1 MVDLAQQGAP
11 PAPPLSKEVRQAAG
25 SIWKRRLEGARK
37 GKKRFM
43 DEGGE
48 IARYGYSPNY
58 NFEYQT
64 LPSQAFFKAKAALTS
79 EAIKVMGPYLYQT
92 NPHRTATYREW
103 SDPQMIRLTEIMGQ
117 YLNYTPAETDL
128 YRHARRATDEG
139 ISYGEGV
146 LWTGMNE
153 EKRLA
158 CSSYGSIRE
167 LLKDPDASTD
177 EEIRWIARRRTR
189 PRDDLIAEMPD
200 AADIIKNMPKS
211 PRRYDGQEGD
221 GAWNNP
227 NLSQE
232 QVSYFEC
239 YTRVGI
245 QHFDGGVEYVKALAL
260 AGQEPDDKP
269 TKWLVTDQGI
279 TIGQQD
285 WEVPYYLINEWPCS
299 WLQFHDDPDSV
310 WGISPLA
317 AGLGYQRAVNWIITL
332 MMGKYRFTSRTLMAT
347 MKKNNQGLN
356 DADTDKV
363 MVGNDIESLQIK
375 VDGEDKGIGDFITQ
389 FNWNNDYLDHGMKFL
404 NLMELKYQKS
414 TGLYEILY
422 AGETSTQI
430 RSATD
435 AQMKDRNSRNRLE
448 DMRDR
453 VAKWQTKVA
462 RKEALC
468 ARMINTKEEIAKIL
482 GPAAGQDWGI
492 LVKPDQNSLQ
502 YWVQYF
508 AQQGMPLASAIQMA
522 QQQMAQAVDIY
533 RWIMETDYSI
543 EADSIRRR
551 DIDQRIDAL
560 KEMMNPVVATQIQS
574 LDPMEKALGF
584 KVLAAYFDAI
594 GADRQLVQ
602 DYKAFSE
609 NLQMQ
614 GQAMM
619 QMGVVPG
626 MPPPGP
632 GGPPPQGPP
641 PNGKPPQQGAPPPRP
656 GKATSGPAGP
666 TGPQPK
672 GPRGPK

>member
-1 MVDLAQQGAP
+1 MA
-11 PAPPLSKEVRQAAG
+11 KEVLQAAG
-25 SIWKRRLEGARK
+25 SILQRRLEGARK
-37 GKKRFM
+37 GKRRFL
-43 DEGGE
+43 ETGNE
-48 IARYGYSPNY
+48 IVRYGYSPDY
-58 NFEYQT
+58 NFEYHT
-64 LPSQAFFKAKAALTS
+64 LPAQAFFRAKAALTS

-103 SDPQMIRLTEIMGQ
+103 ADPQMIRLTEIMGQ

-128 YRHARRATDEG
+128 YRHSRRATDEG
-139 ISYGEGV
+139 ISFGEGV
-146 LWTGMNE
+146 MWTGMNQ

-158 CSSYGSIRE
+158 CSTYGSIRE

-189 PRDDLIAEMPD
+189 PRDDLLADHPEAAET
-200 AADIIKNMPKS
+200 IKNLPKS
-211 PRRYDGQEGD
+211 PKRYDGADGEGA
-221 GAWNNP
+221 AWNNQ

-232 QVSYFEC
+232 LVSYWEF

-245 QHFDGGVEYVKALAL
+245 QHFEGGGEYVKALAL
-260 AGQEPDDKP
+260 TGEEPNDKP
-269 TKWLVTDQGI
+269 ARWLVSDQGKVI
-279 TIGQQD
+279 AQDD
-285 WEVPYYLINEWPCS
+285 WEVPYYLINEWPCT

-332 MMGKYRFTSRTLMAT
+332 LMGKYRFTSRTMMAT

-356 DADTDKV
+356 DADLDKV

-375 VDGEDKGIGDFITQ
+375 VDGEDKGIGDFIQQ
-389 FNWNNDYLDHGMKFL
+389 FDWNSDYLDHGMKFL
-404 NLMELKYQKS
+404 NLMEMKYQKA

-453 VAKWQTKVA
+453 VAKWQTKIA
-462 RKEALC
+462 RKEALA

-482 GPAAGQDWGI
+482 GPVAGQDWGI
-492 LVKPDQNSLQ
+492 LVKPDQNSLG

-508 AQQGMPLASAIQMA
+508 AQQGMPVQSAIEMA
-522 QQQMAQAVDIY
+522 QAQMAQAVDIY

-560 KEMMNPVVATQIQS
+560 KEMMNPVVATQLQS
-574 LDPMEKALGF
+574 LDLNEKALAYT
-584 KVLAAYFDAI
+584 VLAAYYDAI
-594 GADRQLVQ
+594 GADRQLVN
-602 DYKAFSE
+602 DFKAFSQ

-614 GQAMM
+614 AQMM
-619 QMGVVPG
+619 AQMGVVPG
-626 MPPPGP
+626 APAPPAAGP
-632 GGPPPQGPP
+632 NDGPP
-641 PNGKPPQQGAPPPRP
+641 GKPPAQQGAPPPRP
-656 GKATSGPAGP
+656 GKATSGPPGP

>member
-1 MVDLAQQGAP
+1 MEGTATATPQ
-11 PAPPLSKEVRQAAG
+11 APPLSKEVMRAVGKILKQ
-25 SIWKRRLEGARK
+25 RLEGARK

-43 DEGGE
+43 EQGNE
-48 IARYGYSPNY
+48 IARYGYSPDF

-64 LPSQAFFKAKAALTS
+64 LPAQAFFRAKAALTS

-103 SDPQMIRLTEIMGQ
+103 ADPQMIRLTEIMSQ

-139 ISYGEGV
+139 ISFGEGV
-146 LWTGMNE
+146 LWTGLNE

-158 CSSYGSIRE
+158 CSTYGSIRE

-189 PRDDLIAEMPD
+189 PRDDLLAEVPD
-200 AADIIKNMPKS
+200 AAEIIKNLPKA
-211 PRRYDGQEGD
+211 PKRYDASDGD
-221 GAWNNP
+221 GTSWLNT

-232 QVSYFEC
+232 QVSYYEF

-245 QHFDGGVEYVKALAL
+245 QHFDGGTEYVKALAL
-260 AGQEPDDKP
+260 EGGVPDDKP
-269 TKWLVTDQGI
+269 TKWLVSDQGI
-279 TIGQQD
+279 VIGQQD

-332 MMGKYRFTSRTLMAT
+332 LMGKYRFTSRTALVT

-375 VDGEDKGIGDFITQ
+375 VDGEDKGINDFVQ
-389 FNWNNDYLDHGMKFL
+389 QLDWNNDYLDHGMKFL

-422 AGETSTQI
+422 AGETATQI

-468 ARMINTKEEIAKIL
+468 ARFLNTREEITEIL
-482 GPAAGQDWGI
+482 GPVAGQDWGF
-492 LVKPDQNSLQ
+492 LVKPDQNTLQ
-502 YWVQYF
+502 FWIQQFAMQGVPIADAIQA
-508 AQQGMPLASAIQMA
+508 AQQK
-522 QQQMAQAVDIY
+522 MAQAVDLY

-560 KEMMNPVVATQIQS
+560 KEMMNPVVATQLQS
-574 LDPMEKALGF
+574 IDPNEKALAYT
-584 KVLAAYFDAI
+584 VLAAYYDAI
-594 GADRQLVQ
+594 GADRALVNDFKQ
-602 DYKAFSE
+602 FAAM
-609 NLQMQ
+609 LQ
-614 GQAMM
+614 GQAQMM
-619 QMGVVPG
+619 QAQGMMPG
-626 MPPPGP
+626 MPPPAAGP
-632 GGPPPQGPP
+632 GPNGPPGQKPPPQ
-641 PNGKPPQQGAPPPRP
+641 QQGAPPPRP
-656 GKATSGPAGP
+656 GKPTSGPPGPAGP
-666 TGPQPK
+666 QPQ